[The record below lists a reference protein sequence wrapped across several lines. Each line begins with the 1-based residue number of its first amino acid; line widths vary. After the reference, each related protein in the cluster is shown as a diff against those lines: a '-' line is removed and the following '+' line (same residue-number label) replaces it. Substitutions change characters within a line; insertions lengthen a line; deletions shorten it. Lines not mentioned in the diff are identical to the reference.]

1 MSNESYLH
9 WALMQSRNCAPGIAP
24 QRPPAVNEERVEY
37 SEEPVTAEQA
47 EAMDEVL
54 EALV

>member
-1 MSNESYLH
+1 MNESYLH
-9 WALMQSRNCAPGIAP
+9 WALMQSRASAPGIAP

-37 SEEPVTAEQA
+37 SDAPVTAEQC
-47 EAMDEVL
+47 EAVDEIL

>member
-9 WALMQSRNCAPGIAP
+9 WALMQSRSAAPGIAP

-37 SEEPVTAEQA
+37 SDAPLTAEDFDA
-47 EAMDEVL
+47 VDEIL